1 MKVVVLG
8 AGVVGITTAWYL
20 HKAGHEVVVI
30 DQNKGPALGTSFGN
44 AGGLCPSFA
53 GPWAA
58 PGMPLKAIKWLFK
71 QSAPLKIRPKL
82 DLSQWRWLMSFWAN
96 CTPERFAQNKK
107 TMQRIAHYSLACL
120 QELRR
125 ETNIT
130 YDNQSK
136 GILHLFQTADE
147 FEYGR
152 SCAGILNGEG
162 VSHELLDNS
171 GILKI
176 EPALSNSELNFSG
189 GLHYPNDETGDCHLF
204 CVALSAKLK
213 DAGVSF
219 QYGTTIQNIVV
230 DGDEIEHV
238 AISNGAVTG
247 DAYVVALGAHVVN
260 LMRPLGIHLPIYP
273 VKGYSL
279 TATIPSDDAAPIS
292 SIMDEHSK
300 IMMTRLGSRL
310 RVAGV
315 AELAGFDKSIKQ
327 IAKTN
332 LLARTNALFP
342 GSIQEA
348 DCQWW
353 TGFRPMTPDGPAKL
367 GKTAFKNLFLNV
379 GHGSNGWTQACG
391 ASKIVADIV
400 SEKEP
405 DIDIGKQSV

>member
-8 AGVVGITTAWYL
+8 AGVVGITMAWYL

-71 QSAPLKIRPKL
+71 QSAPLKIRPKM

-152 SCAGILNGEG
+152 SCADILSGEG
-162 VSHELLDNS
+162 VSHELLDKS

-176 EPALSNSELNFSG
+176 EPALSNSELSFSG

-238 AISNGAVTG
+238 ATSNGAVTG
-247 DAYVVALGAHVVN
+247 EAYVVALGAHVVT

-300 IMMTRLGSRL
+300 IMMTRFGSRL

-315 AELAGFDKSIKQ
+315 AELAGFDNSIKQ
-327 IAKTN
+327 VAKTN
-332 LLARTNALFP
+332 LLTRTNALFP
-342 GSIQEA
+342 KSIQET

-400 SEKEP
+400 SGKEP